1 MNEQLIQ
8 DLTKNLEKSRKPWLP
23 GLWLTI
29 MLLLSIVSGSMI
41 LNTWGLRFD
50 ISGAM
55 DSLAYRTELFL
66 LLGLVF
72 ISYLMAAAGMVPGR
86 ARAPRTVLFGLL
98 LLILA
103 LAALF
108 SVHPE
113 SHGSAHWSDGWH
125 CLALIAVNAS
135 LPTLVTVFFAKRRA
149 APTRPA
155 LTMAFI
161 LIGTI
166 GSAVAVQHLICPYNE
181 TWHLVV
187 WHLAIL
193 PGALLLARA
202 AGAKILRW

>member
-23 GLWLTI
+23 SLWLAI

-41 LNTWGLRFD
+41 LNTWGFRFD
-50 ISGAM
+50 IGGAM

-72 ISYLMAAAGMVPGR
+72 TSYLMAAAGMVPGR
-86 ARAPRTVLFGLL
+86 TRAPRAVLFAVL

-108 SVHPE
+108 SAHPE
-113 SHGSAHWSDGWH
+113 AHGSAHWSDGWH

-135 LPTLVTVFFAKRRA
+135 LPTLVTVFFVKRRA
-149 APTRPA
+149 APTRPT

-161 LIGTI
+161 LLGTI
-166 GSAVAVQHLICPYNE
+166 GSAVAVQHLICPFNE
-181 TWHLVV
+181 TWHLLV
-187 WHLAIL
+187 WHLAVL